1 MAKGFP
7 KEMYGVRDG
16 ASVPVQ
22 KASGIL
28 VKSRQRVDRATF
40 DLSDARVA
48 KANGDTNYVGTIP
61 KGHRFAG
68 IRLTT
73 SVTLGAATLAFG
85 SAGAAA
91 AYGDAATH
99 TTPDSPRLIG
109 KAAALAADPVMADDT
124 EVFMTIGAGALPGAG
139 TVVAELFYTGR

>member
-7 KEMYGVRDG
+7 IEMYGVRDG

-22 KASGIL
+22 KASGIV

-48 KANGDTNYVGTIP
+48 KAVGDTNYVGTIP

-73 SVTLGAATLAFG
+73 SVTLGTATLAFG
-85 SAGAAA
+85 SPGAPN
-91 AYGDAATH
+91 AYGNAATQ

-109 KAAALAADPVMADDT
+109 KATALAADPVMTEDT
-124 EVFMTIGAGALPGAG
+124 EVFLTIGAAALPGAG
-139 TVVAELFYTGR
+139 IVVAELVYTGR

>member
-28 VKSRQRVDRATF
+28 IKSRQRADRASF

-48 KANGDTNYVGTIP
+48 KASGDTNYIGTIP

-68 IRLTT
+68 VRLTT
-73 SVTLGAATLAFG
+73 SVTLGAATVAIG
-85 SAGAAA
+85 IAGNPTFIR
-91 AYGDAATH
+91 DAAVL
-99 TTPDSPRLIG
+99 TTVDQPTLVA
-109 KAAALAADPVMADDT
+109 KAAAMGADPVTDDT
-124 EVFMTIGAGALPGAG
+124 EVFMTIGAAALPGAG